1 MRKKVVQ
8 KGAAGQFSQLSPSPV
23 IDFLKN
29 FESREKSCLT
39 FFSGLMTYRKF
50 LVQTSNWSTSPKFP
64 IFKMAENHHSTHFH
78 MWRLNFN
85 AYNLYIVAGIYPCSF
100 TNVRFWKK
108 IEFSNVIFRKKK
120 DCKIVLKWR
129 WVPRGTLSF
138 TAVPWEP

>member
-1 MRKKVVQ
+1 MKPILFTIIRNLIFEKKSCA
-8 KGAAGQFSQLSPSPV
+8 KGCCWPIFAIESKPCNRF
-23 IDFLKN
+23 FKN

-78 MWRLNFN
+78 MWHLNFN

-120 DCKIVLKWR
+120 DCKIVLK
-129 WVPRGTLSF
+129 
-138 TAVPWEP
+138 